1 MSKLVDS
8 LVNDP
13 NSPFS
18 EEDTEQLE
26 QLSPELLQR
35 VMAGMQPTEMTQEA
49 SLRAELKTCQEDI
62 LRLFAA
68 EKDILK
74 DLESYGIKMDSIRA
88 QIAPVAIANQ
98 SAATEDMVDDF
109 VRHSSSPFAAM
120 LREGL
125 DARKQGRAKAVQ
137 TICQA
142 TKSFS
147 PEELD
152 KMPTGELLKWADV
165 LRDKRATAQYDTPVY
180 NWDGSAAADRF
191 SNSQSGV
198 NLGEPLRVIPTF
210 SKENN

>member
-18 EEDTEQLE
+18 AEDTAELE

-35 VMAGMQPTEMTQEA
+35 VMAGMQPSEMTQEA

-62 LRLFAA
+62 LKLFAA

-74 DLESYGIKMDSIRA
+74 DLESCGIRMDSIRS
-88 QIAPVAIANQ
+88 QIAPVAVANQ
-98 SAATEDMVDDF
+98 STITEDVVEDF
-109 VRHSSSPFAAM
+109 VFNSSSPFALM

-147 PEELD
+147 AEELD

-165 LRDKRATAQYDTPVY
+165 LRVKRPSQFETPVY
-180 NWDGSAAADRF
+180 NWDGAAAADRCV
-191 SNSQSGV
+191 NQSGV
-198 NLGEPLRVIPTF
+198 NLGEPLGVLPTF
-210 SKENN
+210 TSKDK